1 MANLSSIQMNNVPMD
16 LFIKG
21 QMAVEKINAVQEYVN
36 SAKYTDD
43 NVIFSI
49 LGVKKKE
56 QQEAGND
63 ASIPL

>member
-1 MANLSSIQMNNVPMD
+1 MANLSNIQMNNVPMD

-36 SAKYTDD
+36 STKYTDD

>member
-1 MANLSSIQMNNVPMD
+1 MANVTEIRMNNVPVD
-16 LFIKG
+16 LFLQG
-21 QMAVEKINAVQEYVN
+21 QMAVERINAVQEYVN

-49 LGVKKKE
+49 LGIKKKE

-63 ASIPL
+63 ASVPL

>member
-1 MANLSSIQMNNVPMD
+1 MANVTEIRMNNVPVD
-16 LFIKG
+16 LFLQG
-21 QMAVEKINAVQEYVN
+21 QMAVERINAVQEYVN

-49 LGVKKKE
+49 LGLKKKE

-63 ASIPL
+63 ASVPL

>member
-1 MANLSSIQMNNVPMD
+1 MANFSSIQMNNVPMD

-36 SAKYTDD
+36 STKYTDD

-56 QQEAGND
+56 QLEAGND

>member
-1 MANLSSIQMNNVPMD
+1 MANLSNIQMNNVPMD

-56 QQEAGND
+56 QQEAGNE

>member
-1 MANLSSIQMNNVPMD
+1 MANVTEIRMNNVPVD
-16 LFIKG
+16 LFLQG
-21 QMAVEKINAVQEYVN
+21 QMAVERINAVQEYVN

>member
-1 MANLSSIQMNNVPMD
+1 MNNVPMD

>member
-1 MANLSSIQMNNVPMD
+1 MANVTEIRMNNVPVD
-16 LFIKG
+16 LFLQG
-21 QMAVEKINAVQEYVN
+21 QMAVERINAVQEYVN
-36 SAKYTDD
+36 SVKYTDD

-63 ASIPL
+63 ASVPL

>member
-1 MANLSSIQMNNVPMD
+1 MANLSNIQMNNVPMD

>member
-1 MANLSSIQMNNVPMD
+1 MANVTEIRMNNVPVD
-16 LFIKG
+16 LFLQG
-21 QMAVEKINAVQEYVN
+21 QMAVERINAVQEYVN

-63 ASIPL
+63 ASVPL

>member
-1 MANLSSIQMNNVPMD
+1 MANLSNIQMNNVPMD

-36 SAKYTDD
+36 STKYTDD

-49 LGVKKKE
+49 L
-56 QQEAGND
+56 
-63 ASIPL
+63 

>member
-1 MANLSSIQMNNVPMD
+1 MANLSNIQMNNVPMD

-21 QMAVEKINAVQEYVN
+21 QMAVEKINAVQEYIN

>member
-36 SAKYTDD
+36 STKQTDD

>member
-1 MANLSSIQMNNVPMD
+1 MANLSNIQLNNVPMD